1 MSGEHVLVVDDEPS
15 VVEVVGLYLRREG
28 FRVTEAQDGQSAMEA
43 VARDLPDLLILDVM
57 LPKVDGLAVVSRVRA
72 KAEVPIILLTARREE
87 SDRVLGLELG
97 ADDYVVK
104 PFSPRELLSR
114 VRAVLRR
121 SRRTAPA
128 QPNEADLHPLA
139 CRDLTLDPKTRE
151 VTVKAEARG
160 LTAKEF
166 DLLWFFMRHPRQV
179 FTRTQLLENV
189 WGLTEYIDPG
199 TVTVHVRRLR
209 EKLGAE
215 GPYVETVRGVGYRIS
230 DSATA
235 LME

>member
-1 MSGEHVLVVDDEPS
+1 
-15 VVEVVGLYLRREG
+15 
-28 FRVTEAQDGQSAMEA
+28 
-43 VARDLPDLLILDVM
+43 
-57 LPKVDGLAVVSRVRA
+57 
-72 KAEVPIILLTARREE
+72 
-87 SDRVLGLELG
+87 
-97 ADDYVVK
+97 VVK

-166 DLLWFFMRHPRQV
+166 DLLLTMVENRGLVLTREQLLNLVWGFDFYGQ
-179 FTRTQLLENV
+179 TRTVDVHVAHLRKSLAGSSVSIE
-189 WGLTEYIDPG
+189 
-199 TVTVHVRRLR
+199 TVT
-209 EKLGAE
+209 
-215 GPYVETVRGVGYRIS
+215 GVGYK
-230 DSATA
+230 
-235 LME
+235 LVG